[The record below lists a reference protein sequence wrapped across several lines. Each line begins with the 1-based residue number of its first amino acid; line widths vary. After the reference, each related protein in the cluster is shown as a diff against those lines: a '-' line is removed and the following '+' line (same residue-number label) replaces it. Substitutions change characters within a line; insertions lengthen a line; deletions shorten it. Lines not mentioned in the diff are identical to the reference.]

1 MSTSS
6 RMPPAPVRVLAAL
19 ILALAGSLAV
29 DALLVALGTAAFPAT
44 KGYGHFHFSDDG
56 PLTVVGV
63 VLACAAWMVV
73 ARLTSDPRRVLFRL
87 AVAVTIV
94 LLLPDVWLLVRHEP
108 AAAVADLVCMH
119 LGIALVTYNALVH
132 LAPGRVAPPGDT
144 ATSGGGG
151 GEAGDRTGQ
160 EWPSAGAVEAGR
172 LRRGRWVWILMMI
185 GLGLESAVGIV
196 ALLVVPAHRSSGW
209 VPGNGATVYLIHAV
223 LGGILTLVA
232 MWLVTVSP
240 RQRIVR
246 AGIVIGLAGLAL
258 GAAGG
263 ILAVYQASRF
273 AGLALMFVGTLVAFF
288 GYLLPLI
295 EPDPEVADRVI
306 GQEFDGSPEG
316 FPGPVGKSRD
326 GR

>member
-1 MSTSS
+1 MTERTVSTTSL
-6 RMPPAPVRVLAAL
+6 REPPEPARLLAAL

-44 KGYGHFHFSDDG
+44 KGYGHFHFSDYG
-56 PLTVVGV
+56 LLTGVGV

-108 AAAVADLVCMH
+108 PTAVAILMCMH
-119 LGIALVTYNALVH
+119 LGIALVTYNALIH
-132 LAPGRVAPPGDT
+132 VAPVRVVPAGDT
-144 ATSGGGG
+144 TKSGGGES
-151 GEAGDRTGQ
+151 EAGDRTGP
-160 EWPSAGAVEAGR
+160 ESPSAGEVEAPPFR
-172 LRRGRWVWILMMI
+172 IGRWVWIMMMI
-185 GLGLESAVGIV
+185 GIGFEFAIGVVG
-196 ALLVVPAHRSSGW
+196 LVVVPVHRSNGW
-209 VPGNGATVYLIHAV
+209 VPGRGATIYLVHAV

-240 RQRIVR
+240 RERIVR
-246 AGIVIGLAGLAL
+246 AGIVIGLAGLVL

-263 ILAVYQASRF
+263 ILAAYHASRL

-288 GYLLPLI
+288 GYLLPLL
-295 EPDPEVADRVI
+295 EPDPEAANRVT
-306 GQEFDGSPEG
+306 GQEFEGSPEG
-316 FPGPVGKSRD
+316 FSDTV
-326 GR
+326 

>member
-1 MSTSS
+1 VSTSS
-6 RMPPAPVRVLAAL
+6 RMPPAPVRVLAAS

-44 KGYGHFHFSDDG
+44 KGYGHFHFSDYG

-73 ARLTSDPRRVLFRL
+73 ARFTSDPRQVLFRL
-87 AVAVTIV
+87 AVCVTIV
-94 LLLPDVWLLVRHEP
+94 LLLPDVGLLVRHEP
-108 AAAVADLVCMH
+108 SAAVAILMCMH
-119 LGIALVTYNALVH
+119 LGIALVTYNALIRV
-132 LAPGRVAPPGDT
+132 APVRLAPPGDM
-144 ATSGGGG
+144 ATSGGGD

-160 EWPSAGAVEAGR
+160 ESPSAGRVEVAR
-172 LRRGRWVWILMMI
+172 FWRGRWVWIVMMI
-185 GLGLESAVGIV
+185 GLGLESAIGIV

-209 VPGNGATVYLIHAV
+209 VPGKGATVYLIHAV

-246 AGIVIGLAGLAL
+246 VGIVIGLAGLAL

-263 ILAVYQASRF
+263 IVAVYQASRF
-273 AGLALMFVGTLVAFF
+273 AGLALMFVGTVVAFF

-295 EPDPEVADRVI
+295 EPDSEAADRVA
-306 GQEFDGSPEG
+306 GQEIDRSPEG
-316 FPGPVGKSRD
+316 FPGAVGKSRD